1 MKNMFRQPLN
11 KFPKNSSG
19 RGFSMI
25 ELVITIAIAAIL
37 LTLAIPSFTSFLN
50 SNRVSGQANEL
61 LATFQTA
68 RLESIRRGR
77 QVVVCGSSN
86 ANAATP
92 SCSGTAAWGG
102 WISFVDTNS
111 DQAFNTGETLLQA
124 NLLSGVTATASSN
137 INAFITFQSDG
148 LARRS
153 NGNLLQGKVGLCVPT
168 TTPLLNTRD
177 VEFAT
182 GGGSLRV
189 AKRNAGIS
197 CTAPSN

>member
-1 MKNMFRQPLN
+1 MKKMFRQPLN

-68 RLESIRRGR
+68 RLESIRRGAR
-77 QVVVCGSSN
+77 VVVCGSSN

-102 WISFVDTNS
+102 WISFVDT
-111 DQAFNTGETLLQA
+111 DRDGVFDTGETLLQA

-137 INAFITFQSDG
+137 IGALVTFRSDG
-148 LARRS
+148 LARS
-153 NGNLLQGKVGLCVPT
+153 STGTLLQGRVVLCIAT
-168 TTPLLNTRD
+168 TTPLLNARD

-182 GGGSLRV
+182 GGGRLRV
-189 AKRNAGIS
+189 AKRNATIS
-197 CTAPSN
+197 CTAPN

>member
-1 MKNMFRQPLN
+1 MKKMFRQPLN

-61 LATFQTA
+61 LATFQAA

-77 QVVVCGSSN
+77 EVVVCGSSN

-102 WISFVDTNS
+102 WISFVDTDS
-111 DQAFNTGETLLQA
+111 DGVFDTGETLLQA

-137 INAFITFQSDG
+137 IDALVTFQSDG
-148 LARRS
+148 LARS
-153 NGNLLQGKVGLCVPT
+153 GTGILLQGRVVLCIAT
-168 TTPLLNTRD
+168 TTPLLNARD

-182 GGGSLRV
+182 GGGRLRV
-189 AKRNAGIS
+189 AKRNATIA
-197 CTAPSN
+197 CTAPN

>member
-1 MKNMFRQPLN
+1 MKNMLRQPLN

-102 WISFVDTNS
+102 WISFIDTDRDNVF
-111 DQAFNTGETLLQA
+111 DTGETLLQG

-137 INAFITFQSDG
+137 INAFVTFQSDG

-153 NGNLLQGKVGLCVPT
+153 NGNLLQGRVVLCIAT
-168 TTPLLNTRD
+168 TTPLLNARD
-177 VEFAT
+177 VQFAT

-189 AKRNAGIS
+189 TKRNATVS
-197 CTAPSN
+197 CTAPN

>member
-1 MKNMFRQPLN
+1 MKNMFRQPLI
-11 KFPKNSSG
+11 KFPKNFLD

-92 SCSGTAAWGG
+92 TCSGTAAWGG
-102 WISFVDTNS
+102 WISFVDTDN
-111 DQAFNTGETLLQA
+111 DEVFDTGETLLQA

-137 INAFITFQSDG
+137 IGAFVTFQSDG
-148 LARRS
+148 LARNS
-153 NGNLLQGKVGLCVPT
+153 ADNLLQGKVGLCVPT
-168 TTPLLNTRD
+168 TTPLLNARD

-189 AKRNAGIS
+189 AKRNASSS
-197 CTAPSN
+197 CSAPGN

>member
-1 MKNMFRQPLN
+1 MKKMFRQPLY
-11 KFPKNSSG
+11 KFPENSSH

-50 SNRVSGQANEL
+50 SNRISGQANEL

-68 RLESIRRGR
+68 RLESIRRGAR
-77 QVVVCGSSN
+77 VVVCGSNN

-102 WISFVDTNS
+102 WISFVDTDRDNVF
-111 DQAFNTGETLLQA
+111 DAGETLLQA

-137 INAFITFQSDG
+137 IGALVTFRSDG
-148 LARRS
+148 LARS
-153 NGNLLQGKVGLCVPT
+153 STGTLLQGRVVLCIAT
-168 TTPLLNTRD
+168 TTPLLNARD

-182 GGGSLRV
+182 GGGRLRV
-189 AKRNAGIS
+189 AKRNATIS
-197 CTAPSN
+197 CTAPN

>member
-1 MKNMFRQPLN
+1 MKKMFRQPLN

-68 RLESIRRGR
+68 RLESIRRGAR
-77 QVVVCGSSN
+77 VVVCGSSN

-102 WISFVDTNS
+102 WISFVDTDS
-111 DQAFNTGETLLQA
+111 DEVFDTGETLLQA

-137 INAFITFQSDG
+137 IGALVTFRSDG
-148 LARRS
+148 LARS
-153 NGNLLQGKVGLCVPT
+153 STGTLLQGRVVLCIAT
-168 TTPLLNTRD
+168 TTPLLNARD

-182 GGGSLRV
+182 GGGRLRV
-189 AKRNAGIS
+189 AKRNATIS
-197 CTAPSN
+197 CTAPN